1 MNFCLSARMFTV
13 PGTRNQFE
21 LNIEE
26 FIRFAK
32 SVGYDGITLRPGQLD
47 HRTSSEDVK
56 RISDLLNQNDMVCSF
71 AMGGTVGNEESYNP
85 HCKLVD
91 DVLRIGCRYIQP
103 WVQNELGIPWIQ
115 KLCDYAADRDVRV
128 APQLHDNTLHDT
140 VPRCLNLFEK
150 VDRENF
156 GLNFEASHLLLQGA
170 DIQGAEA
177 VKALGCKIFTVSVQN
192 YKKEN
197 GNSIPVLPGDP
208 DGVDFEEVF
217 GAIKEIGLDGFVTH
231 MSSNYPDMD
240 NETVCRAYVERLRP
254 LMGAYR

>member
-1 MNFCLSARMFTV
+1 MNFCLSARMFTM
-13 PGTRNQFE
+13 PGTRDQFE

-32 SVGYDGITLRPGQLD
+32 SVGYDGITLWSGQLD
-47 HRTSSEDVK
+47 QRTSSEDVE
-56 RISDLLNQNDMVCSF
+56 RIADLLNQNDMVCSF
-71 AMGGTVGNEESYNP
+71 AKSGPVSNGESYNA

-91 DVLRIGCRYIQP
+91 HVLRIGCRHIEP
-103 WVQNELGIPWIQ
+103 SVQSESEVPWIQ
-115 KLCDYAADRDVRV
+115 KLCDYAAERDVRV
-128 APQLHDNTLHDT
+128 GPQLHDNTLHDT
-140 VPRCLNLFEK
+140 VPHCLDLFEK

-170 DIQGAEA
+170 DIRGGEA
-177 VKALGCKIFTVSVQN
+177 VKALAGNIFTVCVQN

-197 GNSIPVLPGDP
+197 GNSVPVLPGDP

-217 GAIKEIGLDGFVTH
+217 GAIRETGFDGFVTL
-231 MSSNYPDMD
+231 MSGSYPDMD

-254 LMGAYR
+254 LMGADR